1 MYMKQNKFIEY
12 NNNAPTAWNTIIV
25 LIGLA
30 AILLTFTYTY
40 AKETEYV
47 LATHKIQEGTSAERK
62 EGKVVQIVTET
73 EWRLEQ
79 EKKAILA
86 NIRHCESRGNNHAIG
101 DGGASVGPFQWQKAT
116 FEDKIGKLVTY
127 EYYYD
132 YVTDYDRI
140 YKLTEEVYFEQGET
154 YRWYNCTNNIKHK
167 YEII

>member
-1 MYMKQNKFIEY
+1 MKQNKFIAY
-12 NNNAPTAWNTIIV
+12 DNSAPTAWNTIMV
-25 LIGLA
+25 LIGAA

-47 LATHKIQEGTSAERK
+47 LATHQIQERETEER
-62 EGKVVQIVTET
+62 KVVQIITET

-79 EKKAILA
+79 EKAAILA
-86 NIRHCESRGNNHAIG
+86 DIRHCESRGNNHAIG

-116 FEDKIGKLVTY
+116 FEDKIGKSVTY

-140 YKLTEEVYFEQGET
+140 YKLTEEVYFDQGET
-154 YRWYNCTNNIKHK
+154 WRWFNCTNNIKDK